1 MAKIRFI
8 QANKIAPNPK
18 REKTIEIVKFFWVEV
33 LIPQIIPERNEIIM
47 PP

>member
-8 QANKIAPNPK
+8 QSIKIAPNPN
-18 REKTIEIVKFFWVEV
+18 REKIMEMVKFFWVEV
-33 LIPQIIPERNEIIM
+33 FTPQIIPERNEIIM